1 MIMRKMIII
10 LLCVM
15 FIAGCFP
22 RSMNKYV
29 SQELQPATLRYS
41 FNTQPPNFKQINNCK
56 NSDVTINVLN
66 AEKKNFD
73 ITIARGWYL
82 NSQEL
87 SDMTVEYLKDAYRQ
101 CRVITRADSNKTIE
115 ISFQSI
121 EGYISFNSGTTL
133 KINVN
138 IPEKNTTIPFVITQS
153 AIDLHKAVVYAIHD
167 ISWQIVNDPTIQDY
181 ILCK

>member
-87 SDMTVEYLKDAYRQ
+87 SDMTVEYLKDAYR
-101 CRVITRADSNKTIE
+101 S
-115 ISFQSI
+115 
-121 EGYISFNSGTTL
+121 
-133 KINVN
+133 
-138 IPEKNTTIPFVITQS
+138 
-153 AIDLHKAVVYAIHD
+153 
-167 ISWQIVNDPTIQDY
+167 DY
-181 ILCK
+181 

>member
-1 MIMRKMIII
+1 
-10 LLCVM
+10 
-15 FIAGCFP
+15 
-22 RSMNKYV
+22 
-29 SQELQPATLRYS
+29 
-41 FNTQPPNFKQINNCK
+41 
-56 NSDVTINVLN
+56 
-66 AEKKNFD
+66 
-73 ITIARGWYL
+73 
-82 NSQEL
+82 
-87 SDMTVEYLKDAYRQ
+87 
-101 CRVITRADSNKTIE
+101 VITRADSNKTIE